1 MHFRTVWIHSY
12 VRGIMRKFSSAKH
25 DADVALLQAV
35 LELAVQLALLGPLGM
50 LLAELRA
57 SLPLWLLGRG
67 GQPLYGADFPLA
79 GVVLAPLVR
88 CAAASAQCVSSSQ
101 VSHGS
106 VLSAALL
113 VDAHLAVA
121 VVVVLVDTRP
131 AVAAAVLVDARP
143 TR

>member
-1 MHFRTVWIHSY
+1 
-12 VRGIMRKFSSAKH
+12 MRKFSSAKH

-35 LELAVQLALLGPLGM
+35 LELAVQLALLRPLGM

-57 SLPLWLLGRG
+57 SLALLLLGRG

-88 CAAASAQCVSSSQ
+88 CAAASAQCAPSPQ

-106 VLSAALL
+106 VVL
-113 VDAHLAVA
+113 VDAHLSVA
-121 VVVVLVDTRP
+121 VVVVLVDARP
-131 AVAAAVLVDARP
+131 AVAATVLVDARP

>member
-1 MHFRTVWIHSY
+1 M
-12 VRGIMRKFSSAKH
+12 RGPSSAKH
-25 DADVALLQAV
+25 NADVALLQAV
-35 LELAVQLALLGPLGM
+35 LGLAAQLALLGPLGM

-57 SLPLWLLGRG
+57 SLVLWLLGRG

-79 GVVLAPLVR
+79 DVVLAPLVR

-106 VLSAALL
+106 VLSAAVL